1 MMRRPSSAR
10 TTARNHVA
18 MIAFAAVAML
28 GASVADAEGRGV
40 GRPNGGRM
48 AQASVS
54 GANHAN
60 RNDVRRSG
68 QVSGNRNNVGSGNR
82 NNINIGNDVNIDIDH
97 DYNHGNEW
105 NDHHHHP
112 IAAGIVIGTVAVTTA
127 AVVGSYYYRLPA
139 GCTMVYRNGVSYYYC
154 GSVYYSRTWYGN
166 DVVYVV
172 VNP

>member
-1 MMRRPSSAR
+1 MNRRPDCKPVQP
-10 TTARNHVA
+10 RNHVA
-18 MIAFAAVAML
+18 AIAFAVVAMFA
-28 GASVADAEGRGV
+28 ASAADADGRG

-54 GANHAN
+54 GANHSA

-97 DYNHGNEW
+97 DYNHGHGW
-105 NDHHHHP
+105 DDHHHHP

-127 AVVGSYYYRLPA
+127 AVVGSYYYALPT

>member
-1 MMRRPSSAR
+1 MTRHTSSDSAK
-10 TTARNHVA
+10 ARNRFA

-28 GASVADAEGRGV
+28 GASVADADGR

-48 AQASVS
+48 AQASIS
-54 GANHAN
+54 GANHAP
-60 RNDVRRSG
+60 RNDVRGSG

-97 DYNHGNEW
+97 DYNHGHGW
-105 NDHHHHP
+105 DDHHHP

-127 AVVGSYYYRLPA
+127 AVVGSYYYSLPA
-139 GCTMVYRNGVSYYYC
+139 GCTMVYRSGVSYYYC

-166 DVVYVV
+166 DVVYIV